1 MLLLSLKKDEIRDEK
16 WWRSTPVTSLHI
28 QERSEDFLGEGMAL
42 THHKLNQQCI
52 SWDMLYHWTP

>member
-28 QERSEDFLGEGMAL
+28 QERSEDFLGEGHGSNATVNFL
-42 THHKLNQQCI
+42 RKTL
-52 SWDMLYHWTP
+52 